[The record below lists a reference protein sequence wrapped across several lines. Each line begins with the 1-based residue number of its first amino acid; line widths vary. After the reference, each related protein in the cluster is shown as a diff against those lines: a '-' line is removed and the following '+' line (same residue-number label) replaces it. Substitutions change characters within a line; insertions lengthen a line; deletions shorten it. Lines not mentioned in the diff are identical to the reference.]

1 MRIIQVLDEM
11 SEKNISLVSVAN
23 TIASYEFLS
32 NDSKLIIS
40 KSKKKEK
47 KNVILKNLFSNLF
60 YKSEVSK
67 IIKKENPSLVHVH

>member
-23 TIASYEFLS
+23 TIASYKFLS

-60 YKSEVSK
+60 
-67 IIKKENPSLVHVH
+67 